1 MRKKMNLV
9 AGFSMRAFLKKL
21 GISAMSIA
29 MFSAGATLAT
39 SATASASPATIYQNA
54 PLSGSI
60 DTELSAGLS
69 VQLWV
74 DDNFAYGHG
83 GVAFTQATG
92 QQYLN
97 VSSSGLVTSANGL
110 LSPGSYSVTGTDR
123 DTQGNSGVYSFQLV
137 VTSHGIV
144 QSAPSYGS
152 VASSNSAGFTDQL
165 STSQNVGPVT
175 FVQTTGSSS
184 IVISP
189 TGVVTTTGLLTP
201 GVYHASGTTTDAYGD
216 SGSFLY
222 ALDVYGQPG
231 SIIQVGQTSDGVST
245 ADSAAY
251 STQLVVN
258 GGVSGAT
265 FTVTQG
271 SPALHVSSTGGLT
284 TTGTLAAGNYTIS
297 GTTDDGYGDSGT
309 FSYTLTVTGVNITE
323 SVTTGSVN
331 TTGSSSFTDQL
342 ATTGNTSAVTYNQ
355 TSGSAN
361 VLVSASGAISTV
373 GTLAAGTY
381 TVSGTTSDANGDSGT
396 FSYTLT
402 VRSVALKL
410 LNASGVAASK
420 SSKSFSAQLH
430 AVGNVGS
437 VVFSKIAGNQAIAV
451 SSAGRLKVTSVLKA
465 GVYRITVKI
474 KDAYGDISS
483 AAYVLSVRASR

>member
-9 AGFSMRAFLKKL
+9 AGFCMRAFLKKL

-60 DTELSAGLS
+60 DTALSAGLS

-201 GVYHASGTTTDAYGD
+201 GLYHASGTTTDAYGD

-231 SIIQVGQTSDGVST
+231 SIIQVGQTWDGVST

-323 SVTTGSVN
+323 SVTTGSVT
-331 TTGSSSFTDQL
+331 TTGSSSFTAQL
-342 ATTGNTSAVTYNQ
+342 ATTGNTSAVTYAK
-355 TSGSAN
+355 TAGSSH
-361 VLVSASGAISTV
+361 LQVSAAGVITTS
-373 GTLAAGTY
+373 TLAAGTY

-396 FSYTLT
+396 FSYTLSIVPIT
-402 VRSVALKL
+402 LGVRSMSSVVTR
-410 LNASGVAASK
+410 NASAKFAI
-420 SSKSFSAQLH
+420 QLM
-430 AVGNVGS
+430 AIRNVGP
-437 VVFSKIAGNQAIAV
+437 VVYSKIGGDINFKV
-451 SSAGRLKVTSVLKA
+451 SSSGKVTTSRVL
-465 GVYRITVKI
+465 VKGI
-474 KDAYGDISS
+474 HRFVIRLRDAYLDNAKFI
-483 AAYVLSVRASR
+483 YTVVVK